1 MSLWTILGVDCL
13 RESIALPSKS
23 AETSSNESHETWNAE
38 KLEMFT
44 IILCLE
50 TDSHL
55 AFPSAM
61 RMSLVVLFFSFKQ
74 TFLNGDVH
82 MSQIL
87 SKNKS
92 DKNY

>member
-1 MSLWTILGVDCL
+1 
-13 RESIALPSKS
+13 
-23 AETSSNESHETWNAE
+23 
-38 KLEMFT
+38 MFT

-50 TDSHL
+50 TDGHL

-82 MSQIL
+82 VSQIL

-92 DKNY
+92 DKNH

>member
-1 MSLWTILGVDCL
+1 MNLMKPEMQKKL
-13 RESIALPSKS
+13 
-23 AETSSNESHETWNAE
+23 
-38 KLEMFT
+38 LEMFT
-44 IILCLE
+44 FLLLYVGLE
-50 TDSHL
+50 TNNRL
-55 AFPSAM
+55 TLPLAM

-92 DKNY
+92 DKNIRLYY